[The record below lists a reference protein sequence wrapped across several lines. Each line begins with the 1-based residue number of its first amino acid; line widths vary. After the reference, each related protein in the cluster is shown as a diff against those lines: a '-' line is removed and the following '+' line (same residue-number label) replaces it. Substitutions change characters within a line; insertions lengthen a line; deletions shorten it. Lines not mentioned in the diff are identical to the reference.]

1 MTITC
6 KYLLPVD
13 VFEIEMFNEK
23 MIGGHYVGLVQEHF
37 FSDMMFHV
45 PRQNAIS
52 LMRQQMQLPM
62 RWTKRRLNCSF
73 YTAVDSLLTP

>member
-37 FSDMMFHV
+37 FSDMIFHV

-52 LMRQQMQLPM
+52 LMR
-62 RWTKRRLNCSF
+62 
-73 YTAVDSLLTP
+73 